1 MPNLKSLED
10 FEEKWEQIAPY
21 KGAQLRVKRSF
32 YFHHGIYTGN
42 SVVHFGEGDTQ
53 ADMFNSEGNIVHET
67 SLEEFLQGGVLEVRV
82 YSEEEKA
89 VVNAPD
95 EIVETAR
102 GKLGEGGYH
111 FVRNNCEHFSNY
123 CAFSQRYSRQAD
135 GYIKDIKKRIGK
147 D

>member
-53 ADMFNSEGNIVHET
+53 ADMFNSDGNIVHET

-95 EIVETAR
+95 EIIVKAIVENADNTGNIIDEDAIDV
-102 GKLGEGGYH
+102 KK
-111 FVRNNCEHFSNY
+111 SNIEDKISFFI
-123 CAFSQRYSRQAD
+123 CCLSA
-135 GYIKDIKKRIGK
+135 GVII
-147 D
+147 